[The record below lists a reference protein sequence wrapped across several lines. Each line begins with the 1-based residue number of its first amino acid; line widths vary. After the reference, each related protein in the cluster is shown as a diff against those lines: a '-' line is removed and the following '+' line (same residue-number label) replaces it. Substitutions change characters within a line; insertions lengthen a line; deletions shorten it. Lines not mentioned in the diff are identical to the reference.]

1 VVYPKNTAV
10 GRSPSYSPLYC
21 FYSFRIP
28 VMIAQTLASLI
39 SKKMLFSTSPVFHAE
54 SVKVLPVLKTTKL
67 LRFKKELVLAN
78 SIFAT

>member
-1 VVYPKNTAV
+1 
-10 GRSPSYSPLYC
+10 
-21 FYSFRIP
+21 
-28 VMIAQTLASLI
+28 MLASLI
-39 SKKMLFSTSPVFHAE
+39 SNKMLFSTSPVFHAE